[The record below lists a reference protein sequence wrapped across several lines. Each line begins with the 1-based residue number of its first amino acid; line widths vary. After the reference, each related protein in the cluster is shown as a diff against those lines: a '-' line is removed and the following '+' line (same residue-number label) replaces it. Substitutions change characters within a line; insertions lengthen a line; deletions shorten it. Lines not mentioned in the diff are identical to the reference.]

1 MSAEL
6 SVQRALDELE
16 RRLDALDE
24 KVNRALEQSMSL
36 LEYVRSHNVSTTPQ
50 RMVTRRIV
58 LEQTVTVPDDP
69 DVESP

>member
-24 KVNRALEQSMSL
+24 KVNRALEQTISL
-36 LEYVRSHNVSTTPQ
+36 LEHVRSQNVSTTPQ
-50 RMVTRRIV
+50 RVVTRRIV

-69 DVESP
+69 DVELP